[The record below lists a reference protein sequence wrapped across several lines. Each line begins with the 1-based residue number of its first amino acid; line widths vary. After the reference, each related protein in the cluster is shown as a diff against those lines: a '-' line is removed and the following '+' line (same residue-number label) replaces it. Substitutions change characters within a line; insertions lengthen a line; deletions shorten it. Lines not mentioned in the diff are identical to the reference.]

1 MQNALKFLTTER
13 QRNLLRLKAD
23 KNVIEYNEYED
34 KDLLDE
40 SLDKLSLAEITNMH
54 GDSTVFESD
63 EFVGFIEK
71 LEKEVVATKLEDKEW
86 QLLKGIKTVHLK
98 SIKRKS
104 ATNFQKFK

>member
-34 KDLLDE
+34 KDLLEE

-63 EFVGFIEK
+63 EYVEYLDR
-71 LEKEVVATKLEDKEW
+71 LEKEIAETKLEDREREM
-86 QLLKGIKTVHLK
+86 LKGIKSIHLK
-98 SIKRKS
+98 SFKRRS
-104 ATNFQKFK
+104 P